1 MLSLWLL
8 RRREPEGMPVSYP
21 PRSAIASLLFAIFL
35 VALGYGVLL
44 PVLPGIVAQLN
55 TGASQSDTI
64 WHTGFVTAAYAGSA
78 LIVAPIWGRLSD
90 GLSNSGMIVLAL
102 LLTGIA
108 TIAGAFAANLLSLY
122 FWRFV
127 AGAGAG
133 AIGPATQAWLG
144 RWDAAGVPWKT
155 RRVVWVGLA
164 STAGLFIGPFVGGLA
179 ATITFGL
186 KAASEPTQQLPFLT
200 VGILLFAAA
209 IAVAVTVRHPPPRQQ
224 LEIIVSGLLR
234 KIVFMLVPLAITA
247 LAIGAFEVALSF
259 MAQGQRMSPFAI
271 GLLFAQ
277 CTLFMFAAQAVLI
290 LPHFRDKSMRPMIVP
305 ALVALALGLIGT
317 IFVNGIVGHAIATGL
332 VAIGGGLLPPILAK
346 EISVVDNG
354 ASGSASGFQAA
365 ASQAGQTAGAI
376 LAGSTAALWDPRWVF
391 FAAAL
396 TVAAT
401 GVLFTLT
408 QTKRWIA

>member
-1 MLSLWLL
+1 
-8 RRREPEGMPVSYP
+8 MPVLQP
-21 PRSAIASLLFAIFL
+21 PRSAITSLLFATFL

-55 TGASQSDTI
+55 PNASQSDTI

-78 LIVAPIWGRLSD
+78 LIVAPLWGRLSD
-90 GLSNSGMIVLAL
+90 GLSNSSMIVFAL

-108 TIAGAFAANLLSLY
+108 TIAGAFATSLLSLY

-144 RWDAAGVPWKT
+144 RWDAAGESWKT
-155 RRVVWVGLA
+155 RRVVLVGLA

-186 KAASEPTQQLPFLT
+186 KAASEPDQQLPLLT
-200 VGILLFAAA
+200 VGFFLFMAA
-209 IAVAVTVRHPPPRQQ
+209 ILVAVTVRRPPPRQQ
-224 LEIIVSGLLR
+224 LEIIVSGLLKR
-234 KIVFMLVPLAITA
+234 ISFMLVPLAITA

-259 MAQGQRMSPFAI
+259 MAQGQRMGPFEI

-277 CTLFMFAAQAVLI
+277 CTLFMFAAQAMLL
-290 LPHFRDKSMRPMIVP
+290 LPRFRDRSMRPVVIP
-305 ALVALALGLIGT
+305 ALVALAAGLIGMT
-317 IFVNGIVGHAIATGL
+317 FVGGIVGHITATGL

-346 EISVVDNG
+346 EISVIDGG
-354 ASGSASGFQAA
+354 ASGSASGFQLA

-376 LAGSTAALWDPRWVF
+376 FAGSVAIVSDQRWVF
-391 FAAAL
+391 FFAAL
-396 TVAAT
+396 AVAAT
-401 GVLFTLT
+401 GALLAK
-408 QTKRWIA
+408 TKGWMPIQRTTP

>member
-1 MLSLWLL
+1 MLVL
-8 RRREPEGMPVSYP
+8 YP
-21 PRSAIASLLFAIFL
+21 PRSAIASLLFATFL

-55 TGASQSDTI
+55 TSASQSDII
-64 WHTGFVTAAYAGSA
+64 WHTGFITAAYAGSA

-90 GLSNSGMIVLAL
+90 GLSNSNMIVLAL

-108 TIAGAFAANLLSLY
+108 TIAGAFAASLPALY

-144 RWDAAGVPWKT
+144 RWDAAGVSWKT
-155 RRVVWVGLA
+155 RRVVLVGLA

-186 KAASEPTQQLPFLT
+186 KASSEPNQQLPLLT
-200 VGILLFAAA
+200 VGFLLFAAA
-209 IAVAVTVRHPPPRQQ
+209 VVVAVTVRHPPPRRQ

-234 KIVFMLVPLAITA
+234 RISFMLVPLAITA

-259 MAQGQRMSPFAI
+259 MAQGQRMNPFEI

-277 CTLFMFAAQAVLI
+277 CTLFMFAAQAILI
-290 LPHFRDKSMRPMIVP
+290 LPRFRDRSMKPVVIP
-305 ALVALALGLIGT
+305 ALAVLAVGLMGT
-317 IFVNGIVGHAIATGL
+317 VFVNGIVGHAIATGL

-346 EISVVDNG
+346 EIAAIDGG
-354 ASGSASGFQAA
+354 ASGSASGFQLA

-376 LAGSTAALWDPRWVF
+376 LAGSIATISDPRWVF
-391 FAAAL
+391 FSAAIAA
-396 TVAAT
+396 AAT
-401 GVLFTLT
+401 GVLLAR
-408 QTKRWIA
+408 TKRWVTFQRTSP

>member
-1 MLSLWLL
+1 
-8 RRREPEGMPVSYP
+8 MPVLYP
-21 PRSAIASLLFAIFL
+21 PRSAIASLLFATFL

-55 TGASQSDTI
+55 TSASQSDII
-64 WHTGFVTAAYAGSA
+64 WHTGFITAAYAGSA

-90 GLSNSGMIVLAL
+90 GLSNSMMIVLAL

-108 TIAGAFAANLLSLY
+108 TIAGAFATNLLSLY

-127 AGAGAG
+127 AGVGAG

-144 RWDAAGVPWKT
+144 RWDAAGDSWKT
-155 RRVVWVGLA
+155 RRVVLVGLA

-186 KAASEPTQQLPFLT
+186 KASSEPNQQFPLLT
-200 VGILLFAAA
+200 VGFLLFAAA
-209 IAVAVTVRHPPPRQQ
+209 VVVAVTVRHPPPRRQ

-234 KIVFMLVPLAITA
+234 RISFMLIPLAITA

-259 MAQGQRMSPFAI
+259 MAQGQRMSPFEI

-277 CTLFMFAAQAVLI
+277 CTLFMFAAQAILI
-290 LPHFRDKSMRPMIVP
+290 LPRFRDRSMKPVVIP
-305 ALVALALGLIGT
+305 ALATLAVGLIGMT
-317 IFVNGIVGHAIATGL
+317 FVGGIVGHIIATGL

-346 EISVVDNG
+346 EISVIDGG
-354 ASGSASGFQAA
+354 ASGSASGFQFA

-376 LAGSTAALWDPRWVF
+376 FAGSIATVSDPRWIF
-391 FAAAL
+391 FSVAAA
-396 TVAAT
+396 VAAT
-401 GVLFTLT
+401 GVLLA
-408 QTKRWIA
+408 QTKKWMACATTHE

>member
-1 MLSLWLL
+1 MTVLH
-8 RRREPEGMPVSYP
+8 P
-21 PRSAIASLLFAIFL
+21 PRSAIASLLFATFL

-55 TGASQSDTI
+55 TNASQSDTI
-64 WHTGFVTAAYAGSA
+64 WHTGFITAAYAGSA

-90 GLSNSGMIVLAL
+90 GLSNSSMIVFAL

-108 TIAGAFAANLLSLY
+108 TIAGAFASSLLSLY
-122 FWRFV
+122 VWRFV
-127 AGAGAG
+127 AGVGAG

-186 KAASEPTQQLPFLT
+186 KAPSESGQQLPLLT
-200 VGILLFAAA
+200 VGFFLFMAA
-209 IAVAVTVRHPPPRQQ
+209 ILVAATVRHPPPRQQ
-224 LEIIVSGLLR
+224 LEVIVSGLLR
-234 KIVFMLVPLAITA
+234 RISFMLVPLAITA

-259 MAQGQRMSPFAI
+259 MGRGQRMGPFEI

-277 CTLFMFAAQAVLI
+277 CTLFMFAAQAMLI
-290 LPHFRDKSMRPMIVP
+290 LPRFRDRSMKPLVIP
-305 ALVALALGLIGT
+305 AFVTLAVGLIAMT
-317 IFVNGIVGHAIATGL
+317 FAEGIVGHITATGL

-346 EISVVDNG
+346 EIAAIDGG
-354 ASGSASGFQAA
+354 ASGSASGFQLA
-365 ASQAGQTAGAI
+365 ASQAGQTGGAI
-376 LAGSTAALWDPRWVF
+376 LAGSIATVSDPRWVF
-391 FAAAL
+391 LSTAIA
-396 TVAAT
+396 VAAT
-401 GVLFTLT
+401 GLLLAKTRKWMAFEGT
-408 QTKRWIA
+408 IP

>member
-1 MLSLWLL
+1 MLSLWR

-21 PRSAIASLLFAIFL
+21 PRSAIASLLFATFL

-44 PVLPGIVAQLN
+44 PVLPGIAAQLG
-55 TGASQSDTI
+55 TGTSQSNTI
-64 WHTGFVTAAYAGSA
+64 WHTGFITAAYAGSA
-78 LIVAPIWGRLSD
+78 LVVAPIWGRLSD
-90 GLSNSGMIVLAL
+90 GLSSSTMIVLAL

-108 TIAGAFAANLLSLY
+108 TIGGAFAASLLSLY
-122 FWRFV
+122 VWRIA

-144 RWDAAGVPWKT
+144 RWDAAGDSWKT

-186 KAASEPTQQLPFLT
+186 KAASEPTPLLPLLT
-200 VGILLFAAA
+200 VGVLLFAAA
-209 IAVAVTVRHPPPRQQ
+209 IAVAATVRHPPPRQQ

-234 KIVFMLVPLAITA
+234 KIAFMLVPLATTA

-259 MAQGQRMSPFAI
+259 MAQGQRMSPFEI

-290 LPHFRDKSMRPMIVP
+290 LPRFRDKSMRPVVVP
-305 ALVALALGLIGT
+305 ALAALTVGLIGT
-317 IFVNGIVGHAIATGL
+317 VFVSGVAGHAIATGL

-346 EISVVDNG
+346 EISIVD
-354 ASGSASGFQAA
+354 AAHRAQQVGFRRR
-365 ASQAGQTAGAI
+365 
-376 LAGSTAALWDPRWVF
+376 LAKQVKPLAQF
-391 FAAAL
+391 
-396 TVAAT
+396 
-401 GVLFTLT
+401 
-408 QTKRWIA
+408 